1 MSDAREAMAT
11 IVSQAQEAICRAL
24 EALDG
29 GRFLREAWERP
40 GGGGGESRVLEGGEV
55 LERAGVNVSSVHGTL
70 SSASARSM
78 GGGRDLAQDD
88 LSFRAVG
95 LSLVLHP
102 RNPHAPTV
110 HANYRYIERGGD
122 GEPGSWWFGGGSDLT
137 PFVLYE
143 EDARHFHGALKGACD
158 RHDRGF
164 YPRFKR
170 ACDEYFY
177 LPHRGEAR
185 GLGGIFFDDLRDR
198 PAERLLAFAADCAG
212 AFLESY
218 LPILERRCRQPH
230 TEAERLW
237 QLLRRGRYVEF
248 NLLHD
253 RGTRFG
259 LETGGRTESV
269 LMSLPPVARWET
281 WKEPP
286 TESPEGRLM
295 EVLRRPREWA
305 PEGP

>member
-1 MSDAREAMAT
+1 MSGVREGMEGIIREA
-11 IVSQAQEAICRAL
+11 QESICRAL

-29 GRFLREAWERP
+29 GRFGSETWERP
-40 GGGGGESRVLEGGEV
+40 GGGGGLSRVLEGGQV

-70 SSASARSM
+70 STVAAHAM
-78 GGGRDLAQDD
+78 GGGRDLPGDAFP
-88 LSFRAVG
+88 FRAVG

-102 RNPHAPTV
+102 RNPHAPTA
-110 HANYRYIERGGD
+110 HANYRYIERGSGAA
-122 GEPGSWWFGGGSDLT
+122 PGSWWFGGGSDLT
-137 PFVLYE
+137 PYVLYE
-143 EDARHFHGALKGACD
+143 EDARHFHGVLKEVCD
-158 RHDRGF
+158 RHDRTF

-185 GLGGIFFDDLRDR
+185 GVGGIFFDDLRDR
-198 PAERLLAFAADCAG
+198 PAEDLLAFAADCSG
-212 AFLESY
+212 AFLDSY
-218 LPILERRCRQPH
+218 QSLLERRCRQPY

-237 QLLRRGRYVEF
+237 QLFRRSRYVEF
-248 NLLHD
+248 NLLYD

-259 LETGGRTESV
+259 LDTGGRIESV
-269 LMSLPPVARWET
+269 LVSLPPLARWET

-286 TESPEGRLM
+286 RDSPEGRLM

-305 PEGP
+305 PG